1 MLETHSRVCALQ
13 YEVST
18 VRRHPVCRPSAWR
31 VRYSRMPHAC
41 QAYPQSVLA
50 PKLRSVERMLTL
62 GAGICARVAG
72 YRNSRRRR
80 GRGCI
85 TTCNQGARHHCTTQ
99 LAPQS
104 FTVAVRVENRAIQ
117 QRNLTSPS
125 NMAIPSACVLSYPAA
140 RVPSHVALLMK
151 HDE

>member
-1 MLETHSRVCALQ
+1 MG
-13 YEVST
+13 ST
-18 VRRHPVCRPSAWR
+18 VLRHPVCSLSAWR
-31 VRYSRMPHAC
+31 VRYSRMRHAC

-50 PKLRSVERMLTL
+50 PKPRSVERMLTL
-62 GAGICARVAG
+62 GAGICAGVAG

-99 LAPQS
+99 LALQS
-104 FTVAVRVENRAIQ
+104 FTVAVRVENRAMIQ

-125 NMAIPSACVLSYPAA
+125 KMEISGAYIVSDPAA
-140 RVPSHVALLMK
+140 GVPSHMTLLMG
-151 HDE
+151 HDEQGGS